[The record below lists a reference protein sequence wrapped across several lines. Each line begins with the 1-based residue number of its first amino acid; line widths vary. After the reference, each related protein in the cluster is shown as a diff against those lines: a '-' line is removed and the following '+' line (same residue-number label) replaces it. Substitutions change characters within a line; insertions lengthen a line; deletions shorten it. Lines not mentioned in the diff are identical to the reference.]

1 MDYVS
6 IDYLRIGNDK
16 QRLAY
21 NVLTKNE
28 IFIKLHRYDPI
39 LVGTIPIDIDIED
52 SDLDII
58 CYCKDQHEFA
68 RVLKENF
75 SSLNGFNIRQ
85 DKKEH
90 CRAIIASFSL
100 DNFRVEIFGQD
111 IPTKH
116 QVAYRHMLIEDKLL
130 RKRGRSFR
138 QKIINLKRQGI
149 KTEQAFGILLG
160 LTGNAYEE
168 LLTYEI

>member
-1 MDYVS
+1 MDYES
-6 IDYLRIGNDK
+6 IDYLRIGNEK
-16 QRLAY
+16 QRHAY

-28 IFIKLHRYDPI
+28 IFIKLHRFDPI
-39 LVGTIPIDIDIED
+39 LVGTIPINIDIED

-58 CYCKDQHEFA
+58 CYCKNQHEFA
-68 RVLKENF
+68 RILKDNFGSLKE
-75 SSLNGFNIRQ
+75 FNMSQ

-90 CRAIIASFSL
+90 HRPIIASFSL

-111 IPTKH
+111 IPTKQ

-138 QKIINLKRQGI
+138 QKIINLKRQGV

-168 LLTYEI
+168 LLTYEV